1 MRWEYDFWL
10 RFVCYFLAMYGFCPW
25 TIDSR
30 GSSSSSISSIYVV
43 IIISPPT
50 RSDLLAVSTKTP
62 KWPISFSSFR
72 GPCWNGLDTWF
83 IRDQRWINLYL
94 LPSLENRGVI
104 WTPLMGFYCS
114 AIIRRD
120 QIWKDD
126 GLLVTKKKK
135 KRKSSLFWLTID
147 CGLFGWQH
155 LNPNVASHEWSF
167 DFRQQQLWEENAYSF
182 VVDDDDK
189 MTRKCQQWLRVMVS
203 MCHPWFSEKFA
214 ITNYQPTGRLNEL
227 EFFPCTVNCHVKL
240 AYSCHYPSFYSL
252 FANNFQSDF
261 ELGDIEQS
269 WNGNDLNLESNHHL
283 WYT

>member
-1 MRWEYDFWL
+1 
-10 RFVCYFLAMYGFCPW
+10 
-25 TIDSR
+25 
-30 GSSSSSISSIYVV
+30 
-43 IIISPPT
+43 
-50 RSDLLAVSTKTP
+50 
-62 KWPISFSSFR
+62 
-72 GPCWNGLDTWF
+72 
-83 IRDQRWINLYL
+83 
-94 LPSLENRGVI
+94 
-104 WTPLMGFYCS
+104 MGFYCS

-182 VVDDDDK
+182 VVDDDK

-261 ELGDIEQS
+261 ELGGIEQF
-269 WNGNDLNLESNHHL
+269 WNWNDLKWFKSRIKSPLVICLSYVSLTLIGKSNACSLLTNQIIYHKNWWNHNLKL
-283 WYT
+283 WFDINRFLVIWSYIV